1 MKGKQFIDLN
11 KLRGMGQG
19 IILSLLL
26 AIIARELTH
35 FSFFSMMGP
44 MIIAILLGMLWRSL
58 FGVEAS
64 AGVGI
69 SFTSKYLLRAG
80 IILLGFTINL
90 HELFAAGPLVFTLAL
105 VAVVLGFT
113 TVALFGKWLRVDP
126 TLGLLVASGTA
137 ICGAAAIAAVSAPA
151 KAKHDESAIS
161 IAVIALLGTIF
172 ALIDTLLYSVFP
184 ISAAHYGLFTGSS
197 LHEIAHVVAAATPAG
212 DKGMEMALLVKMS
225 RVLLLIPVVLLVG
238 IWKEK
243 KEKGN
248 EYVSDKKL
256 PIPWFIFGFLL
267 VSLLNSGGIVSKSWT
282 QFFVSSAY
290 LLMTMAMAAMGL
302 SVKWEVIRQKGGRLL
317 LAGLS
322 GSIIL
327 AVVMFFLSDVILR

>member
-113 TVALFGKWLRVDP
+113 AVGLFGKWLRVDP

-137 ICGAAAIAAVSAPA
+137 ICGAAAIAAVSAPV

-161 IAVIALLGTIF
+161 IAVIALLGTVF
-172 ALIDTLLYSVFP
+172 AIIDTLLYSVFP

-238 IWKEK
+238 IWKGK
-243 KEKGN
+243 KEKEN
-248 EYVSDKKL
+248 VVSDKKL

-267 VSLLNSGGIVSKSWT
+267 VSLLNSGEIVSESWT
-282 QFFVSSAY
+282 QHFVSAAY

-322 GSIIL
+322 GSVIL
-327 AVVMFFLSDVILR
+327 AVVMFFLSDIVLR

>member
-1 MKGKQFIDLN
+1 MKGKEFIDLS

-113 TVALFGKWLRVDP
+113 AVGLFGKWLRVDP

-161 IAVIALLGTIF
+161 IAVIALLGTVF
-172 ALIDTLLYSVFP
+172 AIIDTLLYSVFP

-238 IWKEK
+238 IWKGK
-243 KEKGN
+243 KEKEN
-248 EYVSDKKL
+248 VVSDKKL

-267 VSLLNSGGIVSKSWT
+267 VSLLNSGEIVSESWT
-282 QFFVSSAY
+282 QHFVSAAY

-322 GSIIL
+322 GSVIL
-327 AVVMFFLSDVILR
+327 AVVMFFLSDVVLR